1 MIRKLLGATLVL
13 LILGIV
19 VLVARDNLSLEDWM
33 TSKGDDEA
41 LPGDSAE
48 GQED

>member
-1 MIRKLLGATLVL
+1 MGRKVLNATLVL
-13 LILGIV
+13 LILGIL
-19 VLVARDNLSLEDWM
+19 VLVARDNLSLEDWT

-41 LPGDSAE
+41 LLGDSAE